1 MQSANVTSTKI
12 VILMNKTSLDQ
23 TKIVK
28 IQKNMM
34 LIGASKILKDFSLA
48 EKMVAAAEVQRTQ
61 NKFKAKIQ
69 LCKKRRWVRI
79 FNLEVKL

>member
-34 LIGASKILKDFSLA
+34 LIGASKILKDFLLA

-69 LCKKRRWVRI
+69 LCKKRR
-79 FNLEVKL
+79 